1 MVKILINCFVVLLP
15 WKLKRLILRRFY
27 RYELHPKARIGLS
40 YIFPQKMV
48 MDEGAR
54 IGHLNI
60 AIHLDVLQMGR
71 KTTISRSNWITGFPT
86 GTSSKHFAHQKDR
99 KSELIIGNESAIT
112 KNHHIDCTNRIVIGD
127 YVTIA
132 GYRSQLLT
140 HSIDIYE
147 GRQSSKPIFIGNYS
161 FLGTGV
167 ILLGGCRL
175 PDYSVL
181 AAGSVLN
188 KKQDK
193 TYMLYGGVPARPIK
207 DLPHDAVYF
216 IRQEGFVF

>member
-1 MVKILINCFVVLLP
+1 MKILINCFVVFLP
-15 WKLKRLILRRFY
+15 WRIKRLALNWFY
-27 RYELHPKARIGLS
+27 KYSLHPKARIGFS
-40 YIFPQKMV
+40 YVFPKHLV
-48 MDEGAR
+48 MSEGAT
-54 IGHLNI
+54 IGHLNV
-60 AIHLDVLQMGR
+60 AIHLDLLQMGR
-71 KTTISRSNWITGFPT
+71 NASIARGNWITGFPT
-86 GTSSKHFAHQKDR
+86 GTSSKHFAHQKER

-167 ILLGGCRL
+167 ILLGGCGL

-188 KKQDK
+188 KKQDE

-207 DLPHDAVYF
+207 DLPHDVAYF